1 MIRRRWKSPIT
12 WRRVC
17 ALCLTATPPISFRAD
32 GAQYVTC
39 ATCGS
44 PFDPPCPLGDAAMGH
59 AIDAAMAALP
69 QLLGQRPMNPTG
81 DVR

>member
-1 MIRRRWKSPIT
+1 MFRKKWRSPIT

-39 ATCGS
+39 GTCGS
-44 PFDPPCPLGDAAMGH
+44 PFDPPCPLDDTAMDAA
-59 AIDAAMAALP
+59 ITAAMTALP
-69 QLLGQRPMNPTG
+69 QLLGQHPKDPTG
-81 DVR
+81 GTR